1 VGVLCPSCKTKRE
14 VKPHELELLAKFEIP
29 CQAGHAVYEKR
40 GCSRCNGVGT
50 IGRTAVYSF
59 FSPSDEVRELM
70 GTDCSILDI
79 IRKAKEAGFKTILEH
94 ALQLWLEGKA
104 SFSEVHAL
112 ED

>member
-1 VGVLCPSCKTKRE
+1 
-14 VKPHELELLAKFEIP
+14 
-29 CQAGHAVYEKR
+29 
-40 GCSRCNGVGT
+40 
-50 IGRTAVYSF
+50 
-59 FSPSDEVRELM
+59 M

-94 ALQLWLEGKA
+94 ALQLWLEGNA